1 MRPLKA
7 IIFDMDGL
15 LVDSE
20 PVWEEAETTVFLSHG
35 IHMERHVREQL
46 IGLRNDEFIGR
57 LREIYRVSVSAETLQ
72 REVIGQMLAIIPHKV
87 KAKGGAREILA
98 YAGEEGIPIAI
109 ASSSPVA
116 IIEAIVKSQGWEAV
130 IPIRCSAET
139 VALGKPAPDV
149 YLKAADLLGIG
160 PEDCLALEDSP
171 NGARAAVA
179 AGMTCYAVPD
189 GDLSRDEAFNGI
201 TEHRFDS
208 LHRVLRQLKADTSG
222 E

>member
-1 MRPLKA
+1 
-7 IIFDMDGL
+7 MDGL

-20 PVWEEAETTVFLSHG
+20 PVWEEAETIVFLAHG
-35 IHMERHVREQL
+35 IHIERHVREQL

-57 LREIYRVSVSAETLQ
+57 LREIYRVTVSVETLQ
-72 REVIGQMLAIIPHKV
+72 RKVIAHLLAIIPHKV
-87 KAKGGAREILA
+87 KAKPGAPELLA
-98 YAGEEGIPIAI
+98 YANHHNLPIAI

-130 IPIRCSAET
+130 VPIRCSAET

-149 YLKAADLLGIG
+149 YLKAASLLGVA
-160 PEDCLALEDSP
+160 PRDCLALEDSP

-189 GDLSRDEAFNGI
+189 GDLSKHTAFEGI

-208 LHRVLRQLKADTSG
+208 LHHVLRELKLNASDH
-222 E
+222 